1 MVRVIGNRAMNIKRR
16 EEINSILMKNFM
28 IKIDMTIIMNKGKRI
43 MTAEERTATERKDMK
58 ITKGEDMIIIIE
70 IMIIKGAILRLVIRI
85 KMMTIMMIMMMAN
98 MNRVTV
104 MREENTGQDIKE
116 MIEEIIKETR
126 GIKGEIK
133 GGIKEEDKVEKK
145 REIDKKNTKGKRSLK
160 NLNKI
165 TEEKRNKINN
175 INTKEKMIINKSG
188 KKRIQTTNIGK
199 D

>member
-70 IMIIKGAILRLVIRI
+70 IMIIKGEILRLVIRI